1 MRNLLNDKTNDKSS
15 KTDSLVIMDSKRKKC
30 LEYKMLFIE
39 KNIIKYYYIY
49 KTSKKVILL

>member
-30 LEYKMLFIE
+30 LE
-39 KNIIKYYYIY
+39 
-49 KTSKKVILL
+49 